1 MELSLCLATILV
13 APWAS
18 DWKVRT
24 CQSGLRQG
32 GEGQQRIEALKKVVC
47 PTNQGGRRWEVGGG
61 QILSWRPSLFNRN
74 FLPAHLPLLEV
85 VVLVSRQR
93 MLLERA

>member
-47 PTNQGGRRWEVGGG
+47 PTNQGVGEGGRWEGVKFLVGG
-61 QILSWRPSLFNRN
+61 
-74 FLPAHLPLLEV
+74 LPFSTET
-85 VVLVSRQR
+85 S
-93 MLLERA
+93 

>member
-32 GEGQQRIEALKKVVC
+32 GEGQQRIEALKKGC
-47 PTNQGGRRWEVGGG
+47 LSHKPGWEKVGGG
-61 QILSWRPSLFNRN
+61 RGSNS
-74 FLPAHLPLLEV
+74 
-85 VVLVSRQR
+85 
-93 MLLERA
+93 